1 MIRQAIAVALFFIAI
16 GMVIM
21 MLLPNLFLGILF
33 VLLFLLISYNFYCR

>member
-1 MIRQAIAVALFFIAI
+1 MRQAIAVALFFIAI